1 MTQNWKDGG
10 VEYRTLIAR
19 LNQEDVRSKRW
30 LSRQLLEAV
39 PPPPETA
46 FWYEASPV
54 AAFLRVRASACVRLR
69 LRASACGALPTPT
82 HTAVRFTLPA
92 LSTPNHDQR
101 QRFMSVVYASF
112 GAGVAACEALAGPG
126 SAVAY
131 ASPGSA
137 PILPSTQPALIAASS
152 STSAKG
158 SSSKEAQRPPLLHKH
173 PQLGW
178 PLVGLPT
185 TGLAFLYYALRPGAA
200 SRDACKRM
208 SPAPIAMLQRAWT
221 SLDNPVTR
229 WVATA
234 LVAKRKG
241 LAYQRRVTLGGIPCT
256 VMARADPRGFARPRA
271 LFFVHG
277 GGFVAHLFLADMAVL
292 TSWTLGLGEEGVLLI
307 PEYTL
312 VPEGRYPKPIT
323 ELLGAYRAALKGGE
337 PLGFVPASLAVAG
350 GAFSVELIV

>member
-1 MTQNWKDGG
+1 
-10 VEYRTLIAR
+10 
-19 LNQEDVRSKRW
+19 
-30 LSRQLLEAV
+30 
-39 PPPPETA
+39 
-46 FWYEASPV
+46 
-54 AAFLRVRASACVRLR
+54 
-69 LRASACGALPTPT
+69 
-82 HTAVRFTLPA
+82 
-92 LSTPNHDQR
+92 
-101 QRFMSVVYASF
+101 MSVVYASF
-112 GAGVAACEALAGPG
+112 GVGVAACEALAGPG

-158 SSSKEAQRPPLLHKH
+158 SSSKGAQRPPLLHKH

-234 LVAKRKG
+234 LIAKRKG

-337 PLGFVPASLAVAG
+337 PLGFVPANLAVAG
-350 GAFSVELIV
+350 GTFVWLVWRVLHQRQDVTAPTNQPNPTPNPNTPKRHLPLPHRVRGWKPGGRAPRRRGQRPPAPRRAPPRQRRQGQ